1 MRLLEC
7 DKQPFWYANYV
18 SRSMLTNG
26 DTSNPMYTG
35 ERSTTYGTP
44 AKARGTF
51 SAPTGAATPREF
63 GTYIDY
69 DYVIHMD
76 YASCPFDENAAIWL
90 EDPVVVSGNTTT
102 IKDPEY
108 RVLKIAELR
117 THIAVA
123 IRELR

>member
-1 MRLLEC
+1 MRLLER

-51 SAPTGAATPREF
+51 SEPAGAATPREF

-90 EDPVVVSGNTTT
+90 SDPVVTSGNTTT

>member
-1 MRLLEC
+1 MKLLER
-7 DKQPFWYANYV
+7 DKQPFWYANYK

-26 DTSNPMYTG
+26 DISSPMYTG

-51 SAPTGAATPREF
+51 SEPTGAATPREF
-63 GTYIDY
+63 GTYIDC
-69 DYVIHMD
+69 DYVVHMD
-76 YASCPFDENAAIWL
+76 SGVCPFDEQAAIWL
-90 EDPVVVSGNTTT
+90 HDPVVKTGQTTT

-108 RVLKIAELR
+108 RVVRIADGR

-123 IRELR
+123 LREMR